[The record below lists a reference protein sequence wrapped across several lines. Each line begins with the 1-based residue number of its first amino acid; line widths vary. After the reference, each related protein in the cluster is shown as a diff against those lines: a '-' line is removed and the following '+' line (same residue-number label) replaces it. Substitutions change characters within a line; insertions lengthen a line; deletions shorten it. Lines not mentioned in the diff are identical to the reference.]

1 MQDIQRENLRLTLL
15 ALLSEMQQ
23 PLRRRDQIAVENAPD
38 TLDSVQIAA
47 ERDMAIHRIESEF
60 NRLNSVRLALDRIKE
75 GSYGTCLRC
84 EGEIGHKRLQAVPW
98 TSYCIRCQ
106 EAADSHGK
114 TLRASG
120 GDGADA

>member
-1 MQDIQRENLRLTLL
+1 MQDVQREDLRMKLL

-47 ERDMAIHRIESEF
+47 ERDMAIHQIESEF
-60 NRLNSVRLALDRIKE
+60 NRLNSVRLALDRMRE
-75 GSYGTCLRC
+75 GTYGTCMRC
-84 EGEIGHKRLQAVPW
+84 EGEIGHKRLLAVPW

-106 EAADSHGK
+106 EAADSHQ
-114 TLRASG
+114 TSLRASG
-120 GDGADA
+120 GNGADA

>member
-1 MQDIQRENLRLTLL
+1 MQDVQRENLKLKLL

-47 ERDMAIHRIESEF
+47 ERDLAIHQIESEF
-60 NRLNSVRLALDRIKE
+60 NRLNSVRLALARIKE
-75 GSYGTCLRC
+75 GTYGTCIRC
-84 EGEIGHKRLQAVPW
+84 EGEIGQKRLQAVPW

-106 EAADSHGK
+106 EAADSRE
-114 TLRASG
+114 TSLQASG
-120 GDGADA
+120 GNGSDA